1 MLCQVPQRSALVILS
16 GGQDSFVSLLLAKE
30 QCGQVSAVTFD
41 YRQQHRE
48 VSAAVKI
55 ADLMK
60 LRLTYLEIAGAVPGP
75 TPHELDVEQTPVVSE
90 SSTSSSFHPLRN
102 LTFLSVAGGLA
113 HERGAT
119 EIWTG
124 FTNSRS
130 PDCTR
135 AFLESAERTL
145 SLGLNRQIGLCSP
158 LFDHTKAEIF
168 AMAYTRGHLSTL
180 LEVTRS
186 CPHNGQS
193 KRNAWGIGCGEC
205 PSCRRCAEGWREFSA
220 WSEVEKQIN
229 GR

>member
-30 QCGQVSAVTFD
+30 QCAQVSAVTFD
-41 YRQQHRE
+41 YGQQHRE
-48 VSAAVKI
+48 VGAAVMI

-60 LRLTYLEIAGAVPGP
+60 LRFTCLEIGGAVPGP
-75 TPHELDVEQTPVVSE
+75 TPYGLEAKLTPVSE
-90 SSTSSSFHPLRN
+90 SSTSSSFYPLRN
-102 LTFLSVAGGLA
+102 LTFLSVAGALA

-158 LFDHTKAEIF
+158 LLDHTKAEIF
-168 AMAYTRGHLSTL
+168 AMAYKRGHLSTML
-180 LEVTRS
+180 GVTRS
-186 CPHNGQS
+186 CPHSGQS
-193 KRNAWGIGCGEC
+193 KRKVWGVGCGEC
-205 PSCRRCAEGWREFSA
+205 PSCKRCIEGWREFSA
-220 WSEVEKQIN
+220 WSEEEKQNN

>member
-1 MLCQVPQRSALVILS
+1 MLCQVSQRSALVILS

-41 YRQQHRE
+41 YGQQHRE
-48 VSAAVKI
+48 VAAAVKI

-60 LRLTYLEIAGAVPGP
+60 LRFTYLELAGAVPGP
-75 TPHELDVEQTPVVSE
+75 TPHELDVE
-90 SSTSSSFHPLRN
+90 PLRN
-102 LTFLSVAGGLA
+102 LTFLSVAGALA

-168 AMAYTRGHLSTL
+168 AMAHTRGHLSTL

-205 PSCRRCAEGWREFSA
+205 PSCKRCADGWQEFSA
-220 WSEVEKQIN
+220 WSEEEKQIN